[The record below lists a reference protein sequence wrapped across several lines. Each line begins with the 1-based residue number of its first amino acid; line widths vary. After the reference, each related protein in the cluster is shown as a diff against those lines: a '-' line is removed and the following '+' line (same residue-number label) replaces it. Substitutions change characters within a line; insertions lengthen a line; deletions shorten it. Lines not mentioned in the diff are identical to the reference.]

1 MKEMIRL
8 NSYYE
13 GLIQNLFGSSKGCFS
28 NFMTFFYQY
37 NQVKE
42 FSPENVECMKF
53 LYKAELENCE
63 ILSQVLIFIGGDN
76 RYFAS
81 SRKYLSGFNVDY
93 CKAIS
98 KMFVCDV
105 ELLEI
110 GIIEVKNALQK
121 IENKTIKEKL
131 KKIIYKKKNELKLLK
146 ETFFKN
152 NMLKKQ

>member
-76 RYFAS
+76 LLQCVF
-81 SRKYLSGFNVDY
+81 YLYNANLKQFN
-93 CKAIS
+93 IT
-98 KMFVCDV
+98 
-105 ELLEI
+105 
-110 GIIEVKNALQK
+110 
-121 IENKTIKEKL
+121 NKHL
-131 KKIIYKKKNELKLLK
+131 
-146 ETFFKN
+146 
-152 NMLKKQ
+152 

>member
-1 MKEMIRL
+1 MSEMLKI

-13 GLIQNLFGSSKGCFS
+13 GLIQNLFGGSKGCFS

-42 FSPENVECMKF
+42 FCPENCQCMKM
-53 LYKAELENCE
+53 LYETELQNCE
-63 ILSQVLIFIGGDN
+63 ILSHILICIGGDN
-76 RYFAS
+76 RFYS
-81 SRKYLSGFNVDY
+81 SSKKYLSGFNIDY
-93 CKAIS
+93 SKAHS

-110 GIIEVKNALQK
+110 GIIDVKNAIQK
-121 IENKTIKEKL
+121 IEDRIIKENL
-131 KKIIYKKKNELKLLK
+131 KKILENKKNELKTLK

-152 NMLKKQ
+152 NMLK

>member
-1 MKEMIRL
+1 MSEMIKV

-13 GLIQNLFGSSKGCFS
+13 GLIQNLLGGSKGCFV

-37 NQVKE
+37 NQTKQ
-42 FSPENVECMKF
+42 FSPENVDCMK
-53 LYKAELENCE
+53 ELQRLELKNCE
-63 ILSQVLIFIGGDN
+63 VLSEILIMIGGDN
-76 RYFAS
+76 RYYSS
-81 SRKYLSGFNVDY
+81 SRKYISGFNVDY
-93 CKAIS
+93 SKAQS

-121 IENKTIKEKL
+121 IENKQIKEKL
-131 KKIIYKKKNELKLLK
+131 KEILENKKNELKILK

-152 NMLKKQ
+152 NMLKK